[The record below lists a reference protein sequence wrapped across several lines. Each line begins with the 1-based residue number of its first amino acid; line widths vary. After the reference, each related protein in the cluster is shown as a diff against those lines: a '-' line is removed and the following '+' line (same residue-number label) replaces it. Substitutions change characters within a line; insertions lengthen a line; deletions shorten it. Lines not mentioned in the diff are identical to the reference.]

1 MIKRLEGIQKGQKVY
16 RVPSDSRCKPQWAEV
31 YSVGPKKITLKDMTP
46 DLREFDTRDGRSFRW
61 QEWELFLSKKQ
72 YEEYQEL
79 LQLRSRVSCAFDQM
93 VRRCE
98 DINKLRRLYKRYKEY
113 YDELPF

>member
-1 MIKRLEGIQKGQKVY
+1 MRKNRVTYRNLSCNVKG
-16 RVPSDSRCKPQWAEV
+16 
-31 YSVGPKKITLKDMTP
+31 
-46 DLREFDTRDGRSFRW
+46 
-61 QEWELFLSKKQ
+61 WELFLSKEQ

>member
-16 RVPSDSRCKPQWAEV
+16 VVPSDSRCKPQFVEV
-31 YSVGPKKITLKDMTP
+31 YSVGPKKIILSNTTP
-46 DLREFDTRDGRSFRW
+46 DLREFSSENGRGIRW
-61 QEWELFLSKKQ
+61 QGWELFLSKKQ